1 MIDLK
6 RYQSVFFDCDGVI
19 LDSNQAKT
27 NAFREVL
34 MNYPKENVDK
44 FIKYHQRNMGISRY
58 GKFREFFSNINPDKD
73 DEALIKKSIKDFSLI
88 TRMKLQE
95 CKIIP
100 GVIDTLDHLMKKNVE
115 CYVVTGGDQE
125 EVRYVFKQRKLD
137 IYFRGIYGSPED
149 KFSNLKKIISS
160 NEIKDPV
167 FFGDSKVDLEVAKKY
182 NLDFIY
188 IYGASE
194 WTNGRRY
201 CHKNGYR
208 QIKNFK
214 SVSF

>member
-125 EVRYVFKQRKLD
+125 EVRYVFQQRKLD

>member
-1 MIDLK
+1 
-6 RYQSVFFDCDGVI
+6 
-19 LDSNQAKT
+19 
-27 NAFREVL
+27 
-34 MNYPKENVDK
+34 
-44 FIKYHQRNMGISRY
+44 
-58 GKFREFFSNINPDKD
+58 
-73 DEALIKKSIKDFSLI
+73 
-88 TRMKLQE
+88 
-95 CKIIP
+95 
-100 GVIDTLDHLMKKNVE
+100 VE

-125 EVRYVFKQRKLD
+125 EVRYVFQQRKLD